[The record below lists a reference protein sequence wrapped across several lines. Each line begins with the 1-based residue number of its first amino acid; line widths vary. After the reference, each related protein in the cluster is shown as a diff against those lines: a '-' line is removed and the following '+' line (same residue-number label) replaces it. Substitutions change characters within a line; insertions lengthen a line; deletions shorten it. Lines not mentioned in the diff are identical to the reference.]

1 MFQLGLFG
9 TLTLE
14 YKVDTILSQLLNLH
28 MASRLYSFKVMKRLR
43 TWWYNW
49 YCGHIRCHSI
59 GFLQLITAEM
69 NAIEKKCQGQRK
81 HSRAL
86 RDFHTRIL
94 NQIYCLSSLN
104 AQNVCY
110 VDSRLD
116 VKYWAQY
123 MCEIVPIMMICK
135 RGYLSPSTSIRN
147 MSNTHY
153 NQLYL
158 ICIVNNILTF
168 LLSYVIN
175 SSAYWYIY
183 GWQTTFI
190 KCFKFCII
198 LATSTADNL
207 LLPLFIGNRQMQFYP
222 NFDRMWTIRYSQNW

>member
-1 MFQLGLFG
+1 MFLLRLFG

-14 YKVDTILSQLLNLH
+14 YGDTILSQLLNLH
-28 MASRLYSFKVMKRLR
+28 MASRLYSFKLMNRLR

-59 GFLQLITAEM
+59 GFLRLITAEM
-69 NAIEKKCQGQRK
+69 SALEKKCQGQRK

-86 RDFHTRIL
+86 TYFHTRIL

-104 AQNVCY
+104 AQN

-147 MSNTHY
+147 MSNTFY

-168 LLSYVIN
+168 LLSSVTN
-175 SSAYWYIY
+175 SSAYWYIWLTSHFHQMLQILHHP
-183 GWQTTFI
+183 GHIDSRQFI
-190 KCFKFCII
+190 TSFIHWNSTHAVLSKF
-198 LATSTADNL
+198 S
-207 LLPLFIGNRQMQFYP
+207 
-222 NFDRMWTIRYSQNW
+222 YSQNW